1 MWARRSLPQPWPPT
15 TARVAGSSVVRESPP
30 GNVVSLSSS
39 SLRSRLVAT
48 RAPAIGARVSGSASI
63 FSSSSIPGTWNVSR
77 RSSYL
82 PPLGVFLDL
91 VEVEELLPRVG
102 ELLVGGD
109 DRHEGAEGQVAL
121 DHEVAADGVEEE
133 RRDLG
138 DEVVGELDEE
148 LQAVDQDPDP
158 VDLPDPL
165 GVLGP
170 LEPGGVVGVDLADP
184 AHHLPD
190 ALGESAGEP
199 DPLLLPRVELALQ
212 LRDEP
217 HLHRVQRDGGHS
229 EDGVLDEHEDQQGD
243 EHPALERGQ
252 GDGIADVAAERIGL
266 GDDGGDQLAL
276 RGPAEPRQRE
286 AQHAHEEV
294 VAQAPEHALADDPA
308 VDVEEVLE
316 ATVDEDEREE
326 TPRTGRG
333 GTRSARARCRRPRPG
348 TRAASA
354 SIASLTISF
363 GR

>member
-15 TARVAGSSVVRESPP
+15 TASVAGSSVVRESPP

-48 RAPAIGARVSGSASI
+48 EGARDRGARLRLGVDLLFVEHPRHLERLEEKLVLA
-63 FSSSSIPGTWNVSR
+63 
-77 RSSYL
+77 
-82 PPLGVFLDL
+82 LGVFLDL

-109 DRHEGAEGQVAL
+109 DRHEGAEGQVVL

-148 LQAVDQDPDP
+148 LEAIDQDPDP

-170 LEPGGVVGVDLADP
+170 LEPGGVVGTDLADP

-190 ALGESAGEP
+190 ALGERAGEP

-252 GDGIADVAAERIGL
+252 GDGIADVAAERVGL
-266 GDDGGDQLAL
+266 RDDGGDQLA
-276 RGPAEPRQRE
+276 PARS
-286 AQHAHEEV
+286 
-294 VAQAPEHALADDPA
+294 
-308 VDVEEVLE
+308 
-316 ATVDEDEREE
+316 
-326 TPRTGRG
+326 G
-333 GTRSARARCRRPRPG
+333 GTAAGESAACARRGRSAGAGACARRRPR
-348 TRAASA
+348 
-354 SIASLTISF
+354 
-363 GR
+363 GRR